1 MGPGTLKLGLLGRL
15 AQFASTYLRPPNL
28 SLSAACCPWDFNP
41 VSISLSQYPLRV
53 LFSWPQLPCYPASHS
68 NGRGSPSF
76 MLSCNRCHDNLFS
89 LRTISRHSELYGQ
102 KRGISFWSPSAKAD
116 SPLRDIRS
124 MLQNLRY
131 SLSNLTTP
139 HFFSTFPPYLIP
151 AWMKHGLFRQH
162 GDL

>member
-1 MGPGTLKLGLLGRL
+1 MGPGTFKLGLLGRL

-28 SLSAACCPWDFNP
+28 SLSAACCSWDFSP

-89 LRTISRHSELYGQ
+89 LRTTSRHSELYGQ
-102 KRGISFWSPSAKAD
+102 KRGISFWSPSAKD

-139 HFFSTFPPYLIP
+139 HFLFHFSSIPYPSLDEAWAIP
-151 AWMKHGLFRQH
+151 SAW
-162 GDL
+162 